1 MDIEYIKGDKN
12 IVADKISIFPLNFNQ
27 ETTQESNYK
36 KWIVSEIND
45 IEEILESTF
54 PITFK
59 LIKKYQRT

>member
-36 KWIVSEIND
+36 KVNSVRNKWHRRN
-45 IEEILESTF
+45 TW
-54 PITFK
+54 
-59 LIKKYQRT
+59 KYFSYYF